1 MTERVQ
7 RRNLKVDQQSQ
18 PTWMT
23 TMMNQQREVSEE
35 VLNAHFHKE
44 EAQAVAAVE
53 DQVLAEA
60 AVEDQMLVEDLVE
73 TEVEVIVNLEEA
85 SMQVE
90 EAAVV
95 EVVVVEIEVEVVAAV
110 VVEVVVEVEVEA
122 IRDHVTNDTVLIKL
136 TLFRGV
142 DRALYYTL

>member
-1 MTERVQ
+1 MKKALKMRMMMSMECKQVTTTEMRKMKRRKVSLSHQRKTARKRNQRAFLLITKNSPISSRVISMTERVQ

-23 TMMNQQREVSEE
+23 MMNQQREVSEE
-35 VLNAHFHKE
+35 ELNAHFHKE

-60 AVEDQMLVEDLVE
+60 AVEDQMLVEALVE

-85 SMQVE
+85 SM
-90 EAAVV
+90 
-95 EVVVVEIEVEVVAAV
+95 
-110 VVEVVVEVEVEA
+110 
-122 IRDHVTNDTVLIKL
+122 
-136 TLFRGV
+136 
-142 DRALYYTL
+142 

>member
-18 PTWMT
+18 PTWM

-44 EAQAVAAVE
+44 EAQAV
-53 DQVLAEA
+53 A

-90 EAAVV
+90 EAVVV

>member
-1 MTERVQ
+1 MKKALKMRMMMSMECKQVTTTEMRKMKRRKVSLSHQRKTARKRNQRAFSLITKNSPISSRVIFMTERVQ

-23 TMMNQQREVSEE
+23 TMTNQQREVSEE

-73 TEVEVIVNLEEA
+73 TEVEVIVNLAEA
-85 SMQVE
+85 SM
-90 EAAVV
+90 
-95 EVVVVEIEVEVVAAV
+95 
-110 VVEVVVEVEVEA
+110 
-122 IRDHVTNDTVLIKL
+122 
-136 TLFRGV
+136 
-142 DRALYYTL
+142 

>member
-1 MTERVQ
+1 
-7 RRNLKVDQQSQ
+7 
-18 PTWMT
+18 
-23 TMMNQQREVSEE
+23 MMNQQREVSEE

-85 SMQVE
+85 SM
-90 EAAVV
+90 
-95 EVVVVEIEVEVVAAV
+95 
-110 VVEVVVEVEVEA
+110 
-122 IRDHVTNDTVLIKL
+122 
-136 TLFRGV
+136 
-142 DRALYYTL
+142 

>member
-1 MTERVQ
+1 MRMMMSMECKQVTTTEMRKMKRRKVSLSHQRKTARKRNQRAFLLITKNSPISSRVISMTERVQ

-18 PTWMT
+18 PTWM

-53 DQVLAEA
+53 DQ
-60 AVEDQMLVEDLVE
+60 MLVEDLVE

-85 SMQVE
+85 SM
-90 EAAVV
+90 
-95 EVVVVEIEVEVVAAV
+95 
-110 VVEVVVEVEVEA
+110 
-122 IRDHVTNDTVLIKL
+122 
-136 TLFRGV
+136 
-142 DRALYYTL
+142 